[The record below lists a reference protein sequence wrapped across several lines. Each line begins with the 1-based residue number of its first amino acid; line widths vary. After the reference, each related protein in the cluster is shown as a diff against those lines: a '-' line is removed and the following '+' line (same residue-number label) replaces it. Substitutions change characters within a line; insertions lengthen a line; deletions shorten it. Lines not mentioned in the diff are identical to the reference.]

1 MAKRKK
7 DRLNFFGFVSAIASN
22 VARQRAMAQA
32 RDKPVKP
39 PKVKKPPDTRTPE
52 EIRAGVDATRV
63 VLADT
68 VGAITYDLDVPARAR
83 DLRDRVA
90 ARVPSEWKGEP
101 KATIV
106 ALSVLVTGVG
116 GILLGAIARLRRNR

>member
-7 DRLNFFGFVSAIASN
+7 DRLNFFGFLSAIASN
-22 VARQRAMAQA
+22 VARQRALRQA

-39 PKVKKPPDTRTPE
+39 PKVKKPRDTRTPE
-52 EIRAGVDATRV
+52 EIRAGVDAVRV

-68 VGAITYDLDVPARAR
+68 IGAIKHDLDVPARAR

-101 KATIV
+101 RASIV
-106 ALSVLVTGVG
+106 ALSVLAAGVG
-116 GILLGAIARLRRNR
+116 GILLGTIARLRRSR